1 MKNNP
6 FRIKKAQ
13 IILRRFHNQGI
24 WPTPKQ
30 IQLLVK
36 HLDSTY
42 SKVLYSLY
50 TDSTNPNH
58 PAVHLTAVNKM

>member
-13 IILRRFHNQGI
+13 IILRRFQKEGI
-24 WPTPKQ
+24 WPNPKQ
-30 IQLLVK
+30 MQLLVQY
-36 HLDSTY
+36 LDSTY

-58 PAVHLTAVNKM
+58 PATHLTAVNKM